1 MQNGHPIAYVSR
13 TLSETETRYAQ
24 IEKEMLAIVYAV
36 EKFNNYTFGRK
47 VTVYSDHKP
56 LESILKKP
64 LHRAPKRLR
73 GMMIR
78 LQKYDIEVKYE
89 KGNNMF
95 FANTLATASIPDD
108 GKSGPEFETIN
119 MMKYL
124 PISDERL
131 KEIQRETKSDES
143 LQVLTTVIRQ
153 GWPEQKEDLPNVVTP
168 YFNIRDE
175 MSIQDGLVFRG
186 ERVVIPQAM
195 RSKMLGKVHNS
206 HLGVNGCL
214 NRARECL
221 YWPGMSNNIK
231 NHVSTCEACL
241 EYERSQPKKTLCS
254 HEVPSR
260 PWQRVGIDLFELER
274 KHYLVTADYFSDFF
288 ELDHLKNI
296 SSVHV
301 IRKIKSHFAR
311 HGIPEQVITDN
322 GPQFVAH
329 DFQIF
334 TKEWDFEHITCSPY
348 HSQANG
354 KAESAVKEAKKILRK
369 SKKAKSDAFL
379 VVLDHRNTPSASMKS
394 SPAQRLLNR
403 RARTLLP
410 TTAKLLQPQS
420 IDSSTTVEK
429 LAERKRQQAKYYN
442 RGAVELNPLDEEDV
456 VRIKPFR
463 LGRKEWEKSVVQ
475 KRLDQRSYEIE
486 TPHAILR
493 RNRVQLRKTNEASPD
508 IEQRSAM
515 DNSIPLDMGGS
526 GEQMSPSKEMG
537 TTEARTEMTYLPAAE
552 DNGAVRRSGR
562 ARKPP
567 SYLKDFV
574 LK

>member
-1 MQNGHPIAYVSR
+1 MFLAD
-13 TLSETETRYAQ
+13 TLSR
-24 IEKEMLAIVYAV
+24 
-36 EKFNNYTFGRK
+36 
-47 VTVYSDHKP
+47 
-56 LESILKKP
+56 
-64 LHRAPKRLR
+64 
-73 GMMIR
+73 
-78 LQKYDIEVKYE
+78 
-89 KGNNMF
+89 
-95 FANTLATASIPDD
+95 ASIPGD

-186 ERVVIPQAM
+186 EKVVIPQAM

-206 HLGVNGCL
+206 HLEVNGCF

-221 YWPGMSNNIK
+221 YWPGMSNDIK
-231 NHVSTCEACL
+231 NHVSTCEACR
-241 EYERSQPKKTLCS
+241 EYERSQPKETLFS

-260 PWQRVGIDLFELER
+260 PWKRVGIDLFELER

-322 GPQFVAH
+322 GPEFVAH

-354 KAESAVKEAKKILRK
+354 KAESAV
-369 SKKAKSDAFL
+369 
-379 VVLDHRNTPSASMKS
+379 
-394 SPAQRLLNR
+394 
-403 RARTLLP
+403 
-410 TTAKLLQPQS
+410 
-420 IDSSTTVEK
+420 
-429 LAERKRQQAKYYN
+429 RKR
-442 RGAVELNPLDEEDV
+442 
-456 VRIKPFR
+456 
-463 LGRKEWEKSVVQ
+463 S
-475 KRLDQRSYEIE
+475 
-486 TPHAILR
+486 
-493 RNRVQLRKTNEASPD
+493 
-508 IEQRSAM
+508 
-515 DNSIPLDMGGS
+515 
-526 GEQMSPSKEMG
+526 
-537 TTEARTEMTYLPAAE
+537 
-552 DNGAVRRSGR
+552 
-562 ARKPP
+562 
-567 SYLKDFV
+567 
-574 LK
+574 